1 MINFRDLGGY
11 KSEDGRVIKKG
22 IFFRSGHLQ
31 GLNEEDINTLRN
43 LNIRNIFDYRNEL
56 EATRN
61 PSTTIQNINNIRIS
75 AMDNMP
81 DTNSDKY
88 ATFEDMVYELFERGL
103 AYERMKESYYNLPIN
118 NESYKKL
125 VELVK
130 DPNMVPLL
138 SHCTAGKDRTGIGCS
153 IILMI
158 LGVSRD
164 DIIKEYLK
172 SNEYAK
178 IFLDEIFQIK
188 PELKVVPE
196 DKLCYIFG
204 VSEDYINEAFR
215 RIDETYNTIEEYLY
229 GEYNLSN
236 DDLTKL
242 RDIYLE

>member
-1 MINFRDLGGY
+1 MRNFRDLGGH
-11 KSEDGRVIKKG
+11 KSQDGRVVKKG
-22 IFFRSGHLQ
+22 LFFRSGHLQ
-31 GLNEEDINTLRN
+31 DLSEEDINTLKN
-43 LNIRNIFDYRNEL
+43 LNIRNIFDYRNEI

-61 PSTTIQNINNIRIS
+61 PSTTIENINSIRIG

-88 ATFEDMVYELFERGL
+88 ETFEEMVDELFDRGL
-103 AYERMKESYYNLPIN
+103 AYEMMKESYYNLPIN

-125 VELVK
+125 VELIK
-130 DPNMVPLL
+130 DPNMVPIL

-158 LGVSRD
+158 LGVSRE

-178 IFLDEIFQIK
+178 IFIDEVLQIK

-204 VSEDYINEAFR
+204 VSEDYIKEAFR
-215 RIDETYNTIEEYLY
+215 RIDETYDTIEEYLY
-229 GEYNLSN
+229 KEFNLSN
-236 DDLTKL
+236 EDLTKL